1 MEIEY
6 DLLQRL
12 VNANAIDSQQAQN
25 ITDYHSGNVNET
37 IVLSREITSQMEN
50 GIIVG
55 RYLQHI
61 TGNTGKDNKLD
72 QLKETNTAP
81 AKLFN
86 WNIILKEAEIAGLE
100 IDADYKGLIMAGDSE
115 MISDLL
121 KQISDLSGDKGAY
134 NSNEKI
140 EKKTATKTRVK
151 EGVDILSM
159 DPNKKPNK

>member
-12 VNANAIDSQQAQN
+12 INANAIDSQQARN
-25 ITDYHSGNVNET
+25 ITDYHSGNANES

-61 TGNTGKDNKLD
+61 TGKDGKLD

-115 MISDLL
+115 MI
-121 KQISDLSGDKGAY
+121 
-134 NSNEKI
+134 
-140 EKKTATKTRVK
+140 
-151 EGVDILSM
+151 
-159 DPNKKPNK
+159 